1 MSDYICRCGQG
12 PFLGRR
18 GAISLL
24 IRAGIG
30 GMIFNAAPAFAK
42 AARSPT
48 RPEDEGF
55 MRLAI
60 AEAAKIVNDDRE
72 KASIAISKFTKQ
84 PIELVKATP
93 PNKSEPTLTPEQL
106 AWWIEVMSS
115 QNMLQSKLDTKKLVL
130 N

>member
-1 MSDYICRCGQG
+1 MRDVHARDVFGHRSDDLHVLEPRAAV
-12 PFLGRR
+12 FGR
-18 GAISLL
+18 
-24 IRAGIG
+24 
-30 GMIFNAAPAFAK
+30 
-42 AARSPT
+42 
-48 RPEDEGF
+48 DVV
-55 MRLAI
+55 
-60 AEAAKIVNDDRE
+60 AAKIVNDDRE